1 VPDALDF
8 KKAFRDLYWPSLE
21 PSEILVPAMT
31 FVMTDGRGD
40 PNAEGGAYQQAVE
53 LLYALAYAIKMS
65 PKHRQAPDGY
75 YDYVVP
81 PLEGLWWK
89 EDPADFDFSN
99 KEKFCW
105 TMMIRQPEFVTPKVF
120 EKACAEVKKKK
131 PALDTDKAR
140 LQVFEE
146 GLCVQAMH
154 IGPYAT
160 EDATLK
166 KIETFIRNHGLVD
179 DISAVTTG
187 GTVRRHHEIYLGDPR
202 KTAPEKLR
210 TVLRHPVRRA

>member
-1 VPDALDF
+1 VTDALDF
-8 KKAFRDLYWPSLE
+8 KKVYKDLYSPGTE
-21 PSEILVPAMT
+21 PAEILVPAMT

-53 LLYALAYAIKMS
+53 LLYAIAYAIKMS
-65 PKHRQAPDGY
+65 PKRQQAPAGY

-81 PLEGLWWK
+81 PLEGLWWL
-89 EDPADFDFSN
+89 EDPKDFDFSQ

-105 TMMIRQPEFVTPKVF
+105 TMMIRQPEFVTGEVF
-120 EKACAEVKKKK
+120 EKICDEVKKKK
-131 PALDTDKAR
+131 PALDTGKAR
-140 LQVFEE
+140 LQIFEE

-154 IGPYAT
+154 IGPFAT

-166 KIETFIRNHGLVD
+166 KIETYIRNHGLAN
-179 DISAVTTG
+179 DISAVLPDG
-187 GTVRRHHEIYLGDPR
+187 MVRRHHEIYLGDPR
-202 KTAPEKLR
+202 KTAPEKLK